1 MLAEFASFATSHFSP
16 LRGIIAA
23 SSIIIFILLFARR
36 RKKAIQ
42 LGDYL
47 FWLFITAVFATLSI
61 FPTTIQMISE
71 YGGLD
76 GTGRYDRLI
85 TIAYLA
91 IILLFFNNYRQ
102 QQLLQKNRLNTERYF
117 QSVHVG
123 RFLDVH
129 DLKPKGDEAVVL
141 VPAYNE
147 GDSISAV
154 LSKVPAELFGVKLT
168 TIVISDGSTDKT
180 VEEALSCNVHVVDLP
195 INSGQAFAYRTGY
208 SIAIRSGFKYVLH
221 LDADGQYDPEE
232 LHRLLKPLVDGTHE
246 LVSGSRLLGQ
256 YEQRFQADNRARSIG
271 LYLFNFVLTILTGR
285 KITDSASG
293 FRGITTE
300 LLAKLHLEQRQ
311 FFSSELLIE
320 SIKKGAR
327 YKEVPINFRGR
338 ISGQSKKPGTLY
350 YGLGFARTILKSWLK
365 N

>member
-1 MLAEFASFATSHFSP
+1 MLAEFVSFVTSHFSP
-16 LRGIIAA
+16 LRGIIAT

-36 RKKAIQ
+36 RKKVIQ

-47 FWLFITAVFATLSI
+47 FWLCVTGVFAILSI
-61 FPTTIQMISE
+61 FPTTIQMISQ
-71 YGGLD
+71 YVGLE

-91 IILLFFNNYRQ
+91 IIVLFFTNYRQ
-102 QQLLQKNRLNTERYF
+102 QLLVQKNRLTAEQYF
-117 QSVHVG
+117 QSVHVSQ
-123 RFLDVH
+123 FLDQH
-129 DLKPKGDEAVVL
+129 DLNPEDDEAVVL

-147 GDSISAV
+147 GDNISAV
-154 LSKVPAELFGVKLT
+154 LSKVPAELFGVKIT

-180 VEEALSCNVHVVDLP
+180 VEEALACNAYVVNLP
-195 INSGQAFAYRTGY
+195 FNSGQAFAYRTGY
-208 SIAIRSGFKYVLH
+208 NIAIRLGFKYVLH
-221 LDADGQYDPEE
+221 LDADGQYNPEE
-232 LHRLLKPLVDGTHE
+232 LHRLLQPLIDDTHD
-246 LVSGSRLLGQ
+246 LVSGSRLLGH
-256 YEQRFQADNRARSIG
+256 YEERFQANNRARSIG
-271 LYLFNFVLTILTGR
+271 LYLFNFILSLLNGR

-293 FRGITTE
+293 FRGIRTD
-300 LLAKLHLEQRQ
+300 LLAKLNLEQRQ

-327 YKEVPINFRGR
+327 YREVPINFRGR

-350 YGLGFARTILKSWLK
+350 YGLGFALTVLRSWLK